1 MIVGFL
7 SRILGICRTK
17 PPADAGCWRLDQDT
31 VTVDLDR
38 APELEAP
45 GGAIR
50 LEGSGLPAR
59 LLVVNGGNDRFLVFQ
74 NKCTHGGRR
83 LDPLPGQEAIQCCS
97 VGKST
102 FDYAG
107 RKMSGPAKGGLTALP
122 LDRQGATL
130 VVRID

>member
-1 MIVGFL
+1 MGFW
-7 SRILGICRTK
+7 SRILGICRTR
-17 PPADAGCWRLDQDT
+17 PPADAGCWSYAPGELT
-31 VTVDLDR
+31 LDLDR
-38 APELEAP
+38 APELESP

-50 LEGSGLPAR
+50 LEGNGLPGR
-59 LLVVNGGNDRFLVFQ
+59 LLVVHGGDGRFHVFR

-107 RKMSGPAKGGLTALP
+107 QKISGPAKGELTALP
-122 LDRQGATL
+122 VDRQGPRL
-130 VVRID
+130 VIRVD